1 MKIPK
6 KYKIVLESIGEYAQK
21 NKIKVWVV
29 GGAVRDWYLKIDT
42 QDIDITVQ
50 GDALKLA
57 KFCQT
62 KFGAT
67 ITKFDKFGTFRA
79 DFKNGMKLDF
89 VRARKETYKEPAV
102 LPKVSASNITDDLFR
117 RDFSCNTWALSIL
130 PASFGGKT
138 ASFGESCDPFFARKS
153 IDKKQIKIL
162 HDKSFQDDPTRI
174 FRALRFAGRFNWK
187 LEKSTE
193 KLLIS
198 AVKKG
203 YLQYLSKKR
212 VATELLK
219 ILQEKEIKRIFK
231 LLEKYKVSKF
241 LHHEFKFSKAIMQV
255 KCEYNKAC
263 VIACGFKVGGEEFLR
278 DLQLPR
284 EYFNEMFGAYK
295 LHKHK
300 KSSLVELT
308 SCQKEILKAFNP
320 KLSATALKKCLLNGE
335 DAKKLGLKG
344 KQISQAQ
351 EKICKLQWRGKIKTK
366 TQAIN
371 YLRK

>member
-6 KYKIVLESIGEYAQK
+6 KYKIVLQSIGRFAAK
-21 NKIKVWVV
+21 NKIKAWVV

-42 QDIDITVQ
+42 NDIDITIE
-50 GDALKLA
+50 GDAGKLA
-57 KFCQT
+57 KFCSA
-62 KFGAT
+62 KFGCK

-79 DFKNGMKLDF
+79 DFKNRLKLDF
-89 VRARKETYKEPAV
+89 VRARKEVYVKPAS

-117 RDFSCNTWALSIL
+117 RDFACNTWALSIL
-130 PASFGGKT
+130 PETFGDSF
-138 ASFGESCDPFFARKS
+138 DPFLAHQS

-174 FRALRFAGRFNWK
+174 FRALRFAGRFGWK

-193 KLLIS
+193 KLLID

-219 ILQEKEIKRIFK
+219 ILEEKELKKIFK
-231 LLEKYKVSKF
+231 LLAKYKIDKF
-241 LHHEFKFSKAIMQV
+241 LHKELKFSKAMMQV
-255 KCEYNKAC
+255 ECEYNRLAVMVC
-263 VIACGFKVGGEEFLR
+263 QFKVGGEEFLR
-278 DLQLPR
+278 DLELPR
-284 EYFNEMFGAYK
+284 EYFNEIFGAYK

-300 KSSLVELT
+300 KSPLTELT
-308 SCQKEILKAFNP
+308 GCQKEVLRALNP
-320 KLSATALKKCLLNGE
+320 KISSTALNKCLLTGD

-344 KQISQAQ
+344 RQISEAQ
-351 EKICKLQWRGKIKTK
+351 EKICELQWRDKIKTK
-366 TQAIN
+366 NQAIS
-371 YLRK
+371 YLK